1 MKGITEEWWPVL
13 ENGSAIGKV
22 TSAAY
27 SPRLDKNIGF
37 AMLPIERTSIGT
49 RLTILQR
56 GVETKAIVVKQPFA
70 ENLNR
75 QRA

>member
-1 MKGITEEWWPVL
+1 MKGTNEEWWPVL
-13 ENGSAIGKV
+13 ESGSAIGKV

-37 AMLPIERTSIGT
+37 AMLPVEKSSNGT

-56 GVETKAIVVKQPFA
+56 GVETEALVVKLPFA
-70 ENLNR
+70 EDLNR